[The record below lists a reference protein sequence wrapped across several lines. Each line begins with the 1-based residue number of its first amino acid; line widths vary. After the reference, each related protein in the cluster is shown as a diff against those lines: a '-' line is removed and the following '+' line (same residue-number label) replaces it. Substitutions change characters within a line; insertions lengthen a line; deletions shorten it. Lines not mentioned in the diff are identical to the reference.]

1 MIYHETIYLDTKG
14 ENDIIDITGKVKEI
28 VKKSKIREGIVNV
41 FIIGST
47 GAISTME
54 YEPGLKYD
62 LAQALARIAPAEIKY
77 KHHERWGDDNGRSH
91 VKATIIGPSIT
102 VPIKDG
108 EVILGTWQQII
119 FIELDTRPRSRKIMV
134 TVIGE

>member
-1 MIYHETIYLDTKG
+1 MIYHDVITLETKG
-14 ENDIIDITGKVKEI
+14 ENDIIDITDKVRKI
-28 VKKSKIREGIVNV
+28 VQKSNIRNGIVNV
-41 FIIGST
+41 FVIGST

-62 LAQALARIAPAEIKY
+62 LTQALARIAPAEIEY

-91 VKATIIGPSIT
+91 VKATIIGPSVT
-102 VPIKDG
+102 APIKDG
-108 EVILGTWQQII
+108 ELILGTWQQII
-119 FIELDTRPRSRKIMV
+119 FIELDTRPRSRSIMV